1 MCPSAHP
8 ESRAPLFPL
17 MAIPASSSPGAM
29 EPRTL
34 SGVLRFGPD
43 EALSVLGGQ
52 VYRVWNAGGRPRR
65 FGGRHASGGIEKR
78 RAFGG
83 RASPKGTAGQTKM
96 VCPAL
101 LTPDTEPLL
110 MPSLN
115 VSAGTR
121 GSA

>member
-8 ESRAPLFPL
+8 ESRAPPFPL

-52 VYRVWNAGGRPRR
+52 VYRIW
-65 FGGRHASGGIEKR
+65 
-78 RAFGG
+78 
-83 RASPKGTAGQTKM
+83 TAGDG
-96 VCPAL
+96 PAVL
-101 LTPDTEPLL
+101 AGVTPAAE
-110 MPSLN
+110 
-115 VSAGTR
+115 
-121 GSA
+121 